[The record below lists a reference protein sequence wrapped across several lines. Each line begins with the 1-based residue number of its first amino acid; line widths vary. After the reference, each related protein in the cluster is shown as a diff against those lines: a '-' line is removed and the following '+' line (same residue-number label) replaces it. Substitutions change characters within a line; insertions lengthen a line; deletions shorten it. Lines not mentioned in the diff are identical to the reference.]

1 MIAYIDSSVVLRIA
15 LGQAGRLREWKA
27 IERGIA
33 SALVEV
39 ECLRTLDRM
48 SLEGVLSP
56 DHIAT
61 RRETIY
67 RIMEAVEV
75 VEPTGV
81 VLRRAAS
88 PLPTPLGTLDAIHLA
103 TALLWSEL
111 RGQSP
116 VMVTHDRALATAS
129 RSFGL
134 RVLGV

>member
-1 MIAYIDSSVVLRIA
+1 MIAYVDSSVVLRIA

-33 SALVEV
+33 SALVEL

-48 SLEGVLSP
+48 SFDGALSP

-81 VLRRAAS
+81 VLRRAAL
-88 PLPTPLGTLDAIHLA
+88 PLPTPPGTLDAIHLA

-116 VMVTHDRALATAS
+116 VMLTHDRALATAS
-129 RSFGL
+129 RAFGL
-134 RVLGV
+134 PVLGV